1 MKSTYR
7 RTVLQNTSICD
18 QKNVPPSIRI
28 AEGEVGWTE
37 AYNNWLHNK
46 NPTDSPDWKR
56 GVFLHFEQ
64 MEIEEESPTQSYSFF
79 SPPINWTDIGD
90 ICFMLLCVLL
100 CLCMFAMG
108 AGYYK

>member
-64 MEIEEESPTQSYSFF
+64 MEIEEEPSTTQSYSFF
-79 SPPINWTDIGD
+79 KPISWTE
-90 ICFMLLCVLL
+90 CFMLLCVLL
-100 CLCMFAMG
+100 CLCMFAMC
-108 AGYYK
+108 AGYK